1 MNYANSEPR
10 TWLITG
16 CSTGFGRALAVA
28 VLEHG
33 DRLIATAR
41 KPEQLQD
48 LVDRYPSLV
57 RTFALDVTDKD
68 SIRSAVSQAK
78 EAFGRIDVLVNNAG
92 YGTIGAIE
100 EVSDEAIQRQYD
112 TNVFG
117 TLNMI
122 RAVLPIMRQQ
132 HSGNILNLSSVGG
145 MVSFAATGIYC
156 STKFA
161 VEGLSEALAKEVAPL
176 GIKVTIVEP
185 GAFRT
190 DFSGRSLD
198 IPEQQ
203 IDDYAETTGKFL
215 EWMKQIDGNQPG
227 DPEKAARAMIQAV
240 ESDEPP
246 LRLALGEDAVGAI
259 EQKLESVKAELDQWR
274 SVSLATAFEG
284 ATVGAIGG

>member
-1 MNYANSEPR
+1 MTNVNREGR

-16 CSTGFGRALAVA
+16 CSTGFGRALAEA
-28 VLEHG
+28 VLAHG

-48 LVDRYPSLV
+48 LVELYPQQV

-68 SIRSAVSQAK
+68 SIHSAVSQAK

-92 YGTIGAIE
+92 YGTMGAIE
-100 EVSDEAIQRQYD
+100 EVSDEAIERQYD

-117 TLNMI
+117 TLNTI

-132 HSGNILNLSSVGG
+132 HSGHILNLSSTGG

-190 DFSGRSLD
+190 DFNGRSLSV
-198 IPEQQ
+198 PEQQ

-215 EWMKQIDGNQPG
+215 EWLKQIDGKQPG

-240 ESDEPP
+240 ESNEPP
-246 LRLALGEDAVGAI
+246 LRLALGEDAVNAI
-259 EQKLESVKAELDQWR
+259 EQKLQSVKAELDEWR